1 MPRLP
6 SSLRPTLLAATIL
19 APALLAPA
27 TGWAQSLQEALAQA
41 YANNPTLQ
49 TARAQ
54 LRVVDENVPQALAGW
69 RPSVTVAGNAGY
81 VQGTTRNRGFYSDAD
96 RTTAGAQATLTQPV
110 YSGGRTVAAT

>member
-1 MPRLP
+1 MTPKRIRLA
-6 SSLRPTLLAATIL
+6 LLAASAL

-27 TGWAQSLQEALAQA
+27 AGWAQSLQEALAQA

-81 VQGTTRNRGFYSDAD
+81 VQGTTRNRGIYSDAD
-96 RTTAGAQATLTQPV
+96 RATAGATATLTQPV
-110 YSGGRTVAAT
+110 YTGGRTTAAT